1 MPGLPETRD
10 IQDSVPGHVRCQLF
24 CQHISEDV
32 IPAKEQEGEDQEDC
46 VRGELPSCDLRHLQ
60 DRGGHV
66 RQG

>member
-46 VRGELPSCDLRHLQ
+46 V
-60 DRGGHV
+60 
-66 RQG
+66 